1 METTERASARK
12 AACEALL
19 QEVRSV
25 EASAR
30 TGFPGQ
36 RLLDS
41 LLAFADHHRALFP
54 ESDFASPRAHS
65 RMHGLSDGL
74 DTPYGL
80 YLGVSRPGKE
90 AAPHCHGVWS
100 VSALLT
106 GRELQ
111 RYWRVV
117 EQTSNTRAQIE
128 ETNAVTLAPGTG
140 MAMGP
145 QSIHS
150 TTTLEGGEARM
161 IQLFACPLG
170 QGPRLV
176 FYHPAWGTRR
186 VLPQATGRTLG
197 GRGSE

>member
-1 METTERASARK
+1 MQTTEMASQRK
-12 AACEALL
+12 AACQALL
-19 QEVRSV
+19 DEVRSI
-25 EASAR
+25 EADAR

-36 RLLDS
+36 RLLDT
-41 LLAFADHHRALFP
+41 LLEFAGRHRALFP
-54 ESDFASPRAHS
+54 DDEFASPRAHS
-65 RMHGLSDGL
+65 RMHWLSDGL

-80 YLGVSRPGKE
+80 YLGVSKPGKE

-100 VSALLT
+100 VSALYT
-106 GRELQ
+106 GREMQ
-111 RYWRVV
+111 RYWRLV
-117 EQTSNTRAQIE
+117 EQTSSTRARIE

-145 QSIHS
+145 DSIHS

-161 IQLFACPLG
+161 LQLFACPLG

-186 VLPQATGRTLG
+186 VLPQATGRALG
-197 GRGSE
+197 GRA